1 MKGQISEKMAE
12 VDRVSQVTNNRFLN
26 YYELNTTKK
35 YYMCSRRESAEKLD
49 LMTGADRPDGVV
61 MFALYGEDRDR
72 VVLVHQYRYP
82 LGAYI
87 YELPAGLVEDGEQV
101 DEAALREMREETGLE
116 FHPVLSDSGYERP
129 FYSSAGMTDESC
141 CMVFGTA
148 GGTIS
153 QSGLEDTEQLDV
165 VLADRQEAARIL
177 REENVAANCAFMLMN
192 FISSPLMIR
201 SGLAFGWRRK
211 RLREMSSR
219 FWAIL
224 VLEKPYLQR
233 GLQQALAYRKTSV
246 VRHLRSSSFMRRD
259 GCRCIILMYIES
271 VTRRK

>member
-1 MKGQISEKMAE
+1 MASVPLLDKGFYRKDNRNTGRNSGARQQRRRQNIMKGQISEKMAE

-26 YYELNTTKK
+26 YYELNTTDRIGNHKK
-35 YYMCSRRESAEKLD
+35 YYMCSRRESAEKLN

-61 MFALYGEDRDR
+61 MFALYGEGRDR

-87 YELPAGLVEDGEQV
+87 YELPAGLVEDGERV

-192 FISSPLMIR
+192 FISSADP
-201 SGLAFGWRRK
+201 LAF
-211 RLREMSSR
+211 LH
-219 FWAIL
+219 
-224 VLEKPYLQR
+224 QR
-233 GLQQALAYRKTSV
+233 AGEGQL
-246 VRHLRSSSFMRRD
+246 
-259 GCRCIILMYIES
+259 
-271 VTRRK
+271 